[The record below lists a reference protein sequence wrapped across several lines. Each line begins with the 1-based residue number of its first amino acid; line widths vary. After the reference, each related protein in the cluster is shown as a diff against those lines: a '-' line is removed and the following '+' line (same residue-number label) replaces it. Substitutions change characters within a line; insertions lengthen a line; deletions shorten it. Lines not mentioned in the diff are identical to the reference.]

1 MKKKN
6 CPNCGAPYDVSENRC
21 PYCGTYY
28 FDMSCIDLSKCEPF
42 YLKIKL
48 PYMGQNIYL
57 TQKVLPDLSGCSF
70 EQTVDSVAVV
80 HDRFGRMPTEFNT
93 SVSFNTN
100 LAFQAVPDDNTVFY
114 LKKE

>member
-1 MKKKN
+1 MNQKN
-6 CPNCGAPYDVSENRC
+6 CPNCGSPYDVMENKC

-48 PYMGQNIYL
+48 PYMNQNIYL

-70 EQTVDSVAVV
+70 EQTVDSVDVYDGV
-80 HDRFGRMPTEFNT
+80 GHVLTKLNT

-100 LAFQAVPDDNTVFY
+100 LAFQAVSDNNTVFY